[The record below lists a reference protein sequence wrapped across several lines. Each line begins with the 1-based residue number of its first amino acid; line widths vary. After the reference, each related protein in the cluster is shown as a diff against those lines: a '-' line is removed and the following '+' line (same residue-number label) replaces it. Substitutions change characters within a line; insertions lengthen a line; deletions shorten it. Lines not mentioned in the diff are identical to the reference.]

1 VLLHMTVL
9 AISLVT
15 FPRGWPRG
23 WGQWVLVVLA
33 VPVGLLLVT
42 QPWISSLFV
51 AVALAG
57 LVSWRSGAVASP
69 YSCVA
74 GLGVAAAL
82 GASWLAERHNQ
93 AGFDPTLAVR
103 NYELVLLAVAACYP
117 LAARAVERDRSR
129 LTDRVLADTGPAGLE
144 GLVGVLRDVLRDPNL
159 ALRVMPDLD
168 DVAIESR
175 SSALADPQIA
185 DAVSSAVR
193 LTVENGR
200 LQDELAGRLVELQ
213 AARTRFLDAVD
224 DQRVLTAARLRAD
237 VLSPVARATSVLSQV
252 ARSAPQG
259 EGVDAARVAVE
270 ELATASDE
278 IMALVGGVAPAELG
292 GGRLA
297 GVIESFVEHSP
308 IPVVVTTTPA
318 AAGSIEVESTLFYV
332 AAEALTNALK
342 HAGASRIVVT
352 IDGDDR
358 SVAMSISD
366 DGCGGADFD
375 GSGLQG
381 VADRLAARNGRLRV
395 DSPLGIG
402 TRLRATVPR

>member
-1 VLLHMTVL
+1 V
-9 AISLVT
+9 
-15 FPRGWPRG
+15 
-23 WGQWVLVVLA
+23 QWVLVVLA
-33 VPVGLLLVT
+33 VLVGLLLVA
-42 QPWISSLFV
+42 QPWISLLFI
-51 AVALAG
+51 AVASAG

-82 GASWLAERHNQ
+82 GASWLAERLDR
-93 AGFDPTLAVR
+93 AGFDRALAVR
-103 NYELVLLAVAACYP
+103 SYELVLLAVAGCYP

-129 LTDRVLADTGPAGLE
+129 MTDRVLADTGSAGVD
-144 GLVGVLRDVLRDPNL
+144 GLVAVLRDVLRDPNL
-159 ALRVMPDLD
+159 VVRVIPGLD
-168 DVAIESR
+168 EVTIDSR
-175 SSALADPQIA
+175 SPALADAQIA
-185 DAVSSAVR
+185 DAVSLAVR
-193 LTVENGR
+193 LTVNNVR

-224 DQRVLTAARLRAD
+224 DQRVLTAARLRAE
-237 VLSPVARATSVLSQV
+237 VLSPVAGATAALARVD
-252 ARSAPQG
+252 RSAPRC

-297 GVIESFVEHSP
+297 GVIESFVENSP
-308 IPVVVTTTPA
+308 IPVGVTTTPA
-318 AAGSIEVESTLFYV
+318 AAGSAEIESTLFYV
-332 AAEALTNALK
+332 AAEAVTNALK
-342 HAGASRIVVT
+342 HAAASRIVIT

-358 SVAMSISD
+358 LVTISISD
-366 DGCGGADFD
+366 DGCGGADLD

-395 DSPLGIG
+395 DSSPGAG
-402 TRLRATVPR
+402 TMLRATLPR